1 MAEAVIEDKSVA
13 AGTASAIPAPAT
25 VTQAPEAVRRVYI
38 VDDDSMVRRSL
49 SFTLNTAGFLTR
61 AFMSGRDFLDETDS
75 LSTGCVLLDVR
86 MPDMDGIA
94 VLEELGRKSLLFP
107 VIIMTGHGDVETA
120 VRAMKQGADDF
131 IEKPFTDAALM
142 EMLEALFANLP
153 ARMEAQVERMKAQAS
168 VTKLTAR
175 ERELLQGLVAGLS
188 NKEIATRLDISV
200 RTVEMHRSNL
210 MNRLGVDTFAE
221 LIRTA
226 ILAQVKPLQL

>member
-1 MAEAVIEDKSVA
+1 MVEAVIEDKSVVVR
-13 AGTASAIPAPAT
+13 TASATPAPAT
-25 VTQAPEAVRRVYI
+25 ATQNPEAVRRVYI

-49 SFTLNTAGFLTR
+49 SFTLTTAGFVTR
-61 AFMSGRDFLDETDS
+61 AFMSGRDFLDEIGS

-94 VLEELGRKSLLFP
+94 VLEELGRTSLLFP
-107 VIIMTGHGDVETA
+107 AVIMTGHGDIPTA

-131 IEKPFTDAALM
+131 IEKPFTDAALL

-153 ARMEAQVERMKAQAS
+153 ARLEAQVERMKAQAS

-175 ERELLQGLVAGLS
+175 EKELLQGLVAGLS
-188 NKEIATRLDISV
+188 NKEVAIRLNISV

-210 MNRLGVDTFAE
+210 MNRLGVHTFAE
-221 LIRTA
+221 LVGIA
-226 ILAQVKPLQL
+226 LMAQVKPLQP